1 MSLED
6 LLKFAKVEKHTTT
19 PEEIADLLGVA
30 DRCMADASQKVI
42 STELRFIA
50 AYQAALA
57 AGEAL
62 MHCYSIK
69 APKHNHHFMVWESL
83 RYILDASFNDA
94 LALFNDARS
103 KRGEA
108 FYDRATVTS
117 QTELDELLKETKK
130 FVEYVKARIRK
141 DFSALAKRLASESGP
156 QSTDHGPRRTLGRR
170 T

>member
-6 LLKFAKVEKHTTT
+6 LLRFAKVEKHKTS

-30 DRCMADASQKVI
+30 DRCMADASQKAI
-42 STELRFIA
+42 STELRFIT

-62 MHCYSIK
+62 MHCYGIK
-69 APKHNHHFMVWESL
+69 APKTNHHFMVWESL
-83 RYILDASFNDA
+83 RHILDTSFKDT

-108 FYDRATVTS
+108 FYDHATVTS
-117 QTELDELLKETKK
+117 ETELDELLKEAKK
-130 FVEYVKARIRK
+130 FVDYVKARIRK
-141 DFSALAKRLASESGP
+141 EFSALAKRIRLVRA
-156 QSTDHGPRRTLGRR
+156 
-170 T
+170 